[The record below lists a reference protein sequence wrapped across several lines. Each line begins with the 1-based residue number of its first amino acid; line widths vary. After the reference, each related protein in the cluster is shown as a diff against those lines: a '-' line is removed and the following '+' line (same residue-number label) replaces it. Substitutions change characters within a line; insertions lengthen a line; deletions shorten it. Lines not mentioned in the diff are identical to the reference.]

1 MTSARMG
8 GALLPL
14 LLLMVLLLF
23 AAPAD
28 AQPRI
33 KVSGCKI
40 YATNHVDP
48 IAFTDHLHRHFG
60 NRSTT
65 NRSTGASLFN
75 RKSTSCKEAWF
86 TSAGWFPVERGEP
99 VLKVAVYYRA
109 PGNQKQVRAI
119 PRGLQL
125 VGVDQEYSC
134 NDGPSRDTPPY
145 GCAGEWATRVIFPD
159 CWDKKSLQE
168 GHTVSSNSR
177 GQCPRSHPYRIP
189 KISYLIRHP
198 NTDGRVSKPLM
209 VSAGRNSWAK
219 YASMHADYFAANQP
233 VLNKKLIGLCLRN
246 APDSVTV
253 ADPRCGKGA

>member
-1 MTSARMG
+1 M
-8 GALLPL
+8 LPV

-28 AQPRI
+28 AEPRI

-75 RKSTSCKEAWF
+75 TKTTSCEENWF

-99 VLKVAVYYRA
+99 VSRVSVYYRA

-119 PRGLQL
+119 PQGLQL
-125 VGVDQEYSC
+125 VGVKEEYSC
-134 NDGPSRDTPPY
+134 NDRPFRNTPPY
-145 GCAGEWATRVIFPD
+145 GCNKGWATRVIFPD
-159 CWDKKSLQE
+159 CWNKSSLQE
-168 GHTVSSNSR
+168 TSMVYGTYR
-177 GQCPRSHPYRIP
+177 GECPSTHPYRIP
-189 KISYLIRHP
+189 RINYLIQHP
-198 NTDGRVSKPLM
+198 NRDGVVSNPLRVSSG
-209 VSAGRNSWAK
+209 VNAWAPW
-219 YASMHADYFAANQP
+219 SHMHSDYFAANQP
-233 VLNKKLIGLCLRN
+233 VLNTKLLGLCLRN
-246 APDSVTV
+246 APDRVTV
-253 ADPRCGKGA
+253 AHPKCGKGP